1 MTKNKIILLSSVVSM
16 LYGFDAYAMEALKA
30 KFATAKA
37 AQQAQSNA
45 LSPVSPTLTSNT
57 GSSSSVQNAQLQQ
70 SGTPS
75 APSQGAPTISSI
87 WNTAP
92 DQGDYLNKGS
102 IPSDVG
108 TLMGNTDPAF
118 KSLQDDITQRYT
130 ENGNITFASLQQNEK
145 DKYLDKG
152 SIPSDV
158 GTLMGNTD
166 PAFKSLRDDIT
177 QNYTENGN
185 ITFANLQQNEKDK
198 LLNKQIT
205 YKGYKDIINSDLL
218 DSGKYNDKGGE
229 FAAFFKAAKDAFDS
243 VNENGVIQAPVI
255 NSVCDPLIDGFV
267 GGETANTLD
276 FDSAIKSSID
286 YKSLNFIKNRQI
298 QHIIAACCER
308 TDADDLRNLLLM
320 LLADQK
326 FVALLN

>member
-118 KSLQDDITQRYT
+118 KSL
-130 ENGNITFASLQQNEK
+130 
-145 DKYLDKG
+145 
-152 SIPSDV
+152 
-158 GTLMGNTD
+158 
-166 PAFKSLRDDIT
+166 RDDIT

-243 VNENGVIQAPVI
+243 VNENGVI
-255 NSVCDPLIDGFV
+255 
-267 GGETANTLD
+267 
-276 FDSAIKSSID
+276 
-286 YKSLNFIKNRQI
+286 KSLIKKDEWETYESEKFIN
-298 QHIIAACCER
+298 E
-308 TDADDLRNLLLM
+308 TFSGSLP
-320 LLADQK
+320 K
-326 FVALLN
+326 FLTAFSRGSRLTKKEIEELKKLIEQQEG